1 MKNKEKLTFK
11 RWNQLTKTEKVIAK
25 SKLRSFQKGDKCE
38 YCFNNKGE
46 IVKVLDCKVLMNIF
60 GI

>member
-11 RWNQLTKTEKVIAK
+11 RWNQFTKTEKVIAK
-25 SKLRSFQKGDKCE
+25 SKLRSFQKGDDCE
-38 YCFNNKGE
+38 YGFNSKGE